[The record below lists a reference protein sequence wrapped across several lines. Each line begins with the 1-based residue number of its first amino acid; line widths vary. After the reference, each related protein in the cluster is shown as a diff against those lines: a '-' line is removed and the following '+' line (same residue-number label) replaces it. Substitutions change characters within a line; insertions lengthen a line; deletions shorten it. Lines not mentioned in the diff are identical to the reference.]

1 VSGLSEAARR
11 LVFVVA
17 ALGFAAPPALTDVC
31 ATPPY
36 EDVRD
41 TALGDLLGRTLPII
55 ARYPSLEAALR
66 ETGPAICLF
75 DTASDAL
82 GYFEPEANRVMI
94 EADLDPELQRAI
106 LFHEIRHVEQF
117 ARGLCPDLSLA
128 MGAFARATWAL
139 EADATAISLIV
150 AWDLRQDGDPGP
162 WDALASLP
170 RDRDV
175 AAAFAEEMAVS
186 GDLSDAGQ
194 AAFDSWYAT
203 SDRRDAYYIASCSSY
218 LDTRDRTHA
227 LPQYGEIDESF
238 FADLCVL
245 PDGTPFPCEE
255 PAIE

>member
-1 VSGLSEAARR
+1 VSGLSDAARC
-11 LVFVVA
+11 LVFIA
-17 ALGFAAPPALTDVC
+17 ALGLVASPAPGDVC

-82 GYFEPEANRVMI
+82 GFYEPEANRVMI

-139 EADATAISLIV
+139 EADATTISLIV
-150 AWDLRQDGDPGP
+150 AWDLREDGDPGP
-162 WDALASLP
+162 WDALATLP
-170 RDRDV
+170 RYRDV
-175 AAAFAEEMAVS
+175 AAAFADEMVAS

-194 AAFDSWYAT
+194 AAFDSWYLNG
-203 SDRRDAYYIASCSSY
+203 DRRDAYYIASCSTY

-227 LPQYGEIDESF
+227 LPQYGEIDGSF
-238 FADLCVL
+238 FEDLCVL

-255 PAIE
+255 PATD